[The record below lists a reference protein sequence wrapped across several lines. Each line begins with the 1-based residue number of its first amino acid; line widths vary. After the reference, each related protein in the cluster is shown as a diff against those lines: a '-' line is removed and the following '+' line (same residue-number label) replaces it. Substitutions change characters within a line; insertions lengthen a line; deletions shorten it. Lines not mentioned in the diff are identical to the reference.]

1 MRRCLTTLSA
11 VGILLLGGLA
21 GLTEASERGE
31 PPEPTGPT
39 MSPLALLTT
48 EFAGAAAFQ
57 GGGSPR
63 FTYASGSQGVRY
75 YANSGVRAANAAP
88 APRFSGGNA
97 RARGGGSRPRTVGPG
112 ARDWGTG
119 QNLGLHR
126 PWLRS
131 RG

>member
-1 MRRCLTTLSA
+1 MRQRLTSMSA
-11 VGILLLGGLA
+11 AVLLLLGGLA
-21 GLTEASERGE
+21 GLSEASERIA
-31 PPEPTGPT
+31 PIDPAK
-39 MSPLALLTT
+39 SPLALLTT

-63 FTYASGSQGVRY
+63 FIYASGSQGVRY
-75 YANSGVRAANAAP
+75 YANSGARAANAAP

-97 RARGGGSRPRTVGPG
+97 RAQGGGSRARTVGPG
-112 ARDWGTG
+112 VRDWGTG
-119 QNLGLHR
+119 QRLGLHR